1 MGPGAEVQA
10 ESSDIRSMCWWQW
23 VGEPA
28 DGLTGERKRRIKN
41 KLIITETGFIKNQL
55 FSLLLQNDPLFF
67 SHLHSVQN
75 GLEGAGE
82 V

>member
-28 DGLTGERKRRIKN
+28 DGLTGERKRRIEN
-41 KLIITETGFIKNQL
+41 KLIITETGFKEPAV
-55 FSLLLQNDPLFF
+55 FTPFTKRPSLLQSPSLRAEWPGG
-67 SHLHSVQN
+67 SR
-75 GLEGAGE
+75 
-82 V
+82 